1 MKGVSGWVIRLNV
14 RSALQVTLIALVMVL
29 AISGSTARASLCQ
42 TVTVSST
49 YPHQASPG
57 QRIQLETTVAGSCT
71 SDGED
76 YFSVRVDLANS
87 VSKSIIS
94 SNSTAI
100 GYNANNFSVSVE
112 NFATAPMDNGTWS
125 IEVNTYM
132 AQAGGVS
139 GKYLLNATTATIQV
153 GDTPLPEFQLSG
165 AAVFILALSAIPLT
179 LWQRKARKKTRRS

>member
-1 MKGVSGWVIRLNV
+1 MSLIGL
-14 RSALQVTLIALVMVL
+14 ALLL
-29 AISGSTARASLCQ
+29 ATSGSTVRASLCQ
-42 TVTVSST
+42 TVTVSSA

-57 QRIQLETTVAGSCT
+57 QRIQFVTTVAGSCT

-100 GYNANNFSVSVE
+100 GYNANNFSVNVE
-112 NFATAPMDNGTWS
+112 NGATAPISNGTWS
-125 IEVNTYM
+125 IDVDTYM
-132 AQAGGVS
+132 TQAGGVS

-153 GDTPLPEFQLSG
+153 GDAPLPEFQLSV
-165 AAVFILALSAIPLT
+165 AATLILALSALPLT
-179 LWQRKARKKTRRS
+179 L